1 MDMNS
6 AAKCADVDTAP
17 SSGGDNIGDVIRST
31 SEDDI
36 VAPAIAGE
44 NAAT

>member
-6 AAKCADVDTAP
+6 AAKGADVDTAP
-17 SSGGDNIGDVIRST
+17 SSGGDNVIRST

-36 VAPAIAGE
+36 VAPAIVGE